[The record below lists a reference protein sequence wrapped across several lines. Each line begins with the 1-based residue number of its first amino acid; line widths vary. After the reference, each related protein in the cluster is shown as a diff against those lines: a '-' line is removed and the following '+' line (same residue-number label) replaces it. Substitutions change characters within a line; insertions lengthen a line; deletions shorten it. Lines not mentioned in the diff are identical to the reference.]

1 MLYLF
6 TIYEK
11 IIKIGGFSM
20 TLPEA
25 QKILGNRA
33 KWELQN
39 MKKALSFL
47 GALNSEEENLRLEAC
62 KVMLK
67 NC

>member
-1 MLYLF
+1 
-6 TIYEK
+6 
-11 IIKIGGFSM
+11 M
-20 TLPEA
+20 TLTEA

-47 GALNSEEENLRLEAC
+47 GALNSEEENARLEAC

-67 NC
+67 NL